1 MAKALAVANETN
13 QSRGLQQL
21 KDTPARLRSFLHDV
35 RSEMRKVMTP
45 TRDEVQATTIVVI
58 VTVFLFAA
66 YFWLVDNLIGHA
78 IELLL
83 KKLSH

>member
-1 MAKALAVANETN
+1 M
-13 QSRGLQQL
+13 

-35 RSEMRKVMTP
+35 RSEMRKVITP

-58 VTVFLFAA
+58 VTVFIFAA
-66 YFWLVDNLIGHA
+66 YFWLVDNIIGHG

-83 KKLSH
+83 KKATH